1 MRVNVTSKRPCK
13 LERGDVRRVPQN
25 NPRMLVGYHV
35 CCPRCGFVTPALV
48 GDDELVIDESAELSF
63 SRPLACT
70 YCRVRIHVRA
80 GEIELE
86 EHAGVRNIRFR

>member
-48 GDDELVIDESAELSF
+48 GDDELAIDESAELSF
-63 SRPLACT
+63 SRPLTCT
-70 YCRVRIHVRA
+70 YCRVHIHVRA
-80 GEIELE
+80 GQLELV
-86 EHAGVRNIRFR
+86 EHADVRNIRFR

>member
-35 CCPRCGFVTPALV
+35 CCPSCGFVTPALV
-48 GDDELVIDESAELSF
+48 GDQGLKIEEADAVGF
-63 SRPLACT
+63 SKPLECT
-70 YCRVRIHVRA
+70 YCRVLIHLGR
-80 GEIELE
+80 GELTLE
-86 EHAGVRNIRFR
+86 EHPGVRNICFR